1 MVMSRTSVTLQHP
14 AHQPTDRESVARGMR
29 ILIVEDEPLTAEVMA
44 RALSRD
50 GHIVDVARDGL
61 QAMRQL
67 RDRLPNL
74 VVLDMSLPAI
84 PGADVVRK
92 LRADGHLDLPIIVVS
107 GSPRRHADLSDGEL
121 SPGTWLEKPVKPR
134 HLVETVRA
142 FAQPGA

>member
-1 MVMSRTSVTLQHP
+1 MPRVTLTTLQEP
-14 AHQPTDRESVARGMR
+14 ALQPTARESVARGMR
-29 ILIVEDEPLTAEVMA
+29 ILLVEDEPLTAEVLA
-44 RALSRD
+44 RALARD

-74 VVLDMSLPAI
+74 VVLDMMLPAI

-92 LRADGHLDLPIIVVS
+92 LRQDGHLDLPIIVVS
-107 GSPRRHADLSDGEL
+107 GSPRRQADLSDREL

-134 HLVETVRA
+134 RLVQVVRA
-142 FAQPGA
+142 FTQQDA

>member
-1 MVMSRTSVTLQHP
+1 
-14 AHQPTDRESVARGMR
+14 MR
-29 ILIVEDEPLTAEVMA
+29 ILLVEDEPLTAEVLA

-74 VVLDMSLPAI
+74 VVLDMMLPAI

-92 LRADGHLDLPIIVVS
+92 LREDGHLDLPIIVVS
-107 GSPRRHADLSDGEL
+107 GSPRRQADLTDSEL

-134 HLVETVRA
+134 RLVEVVRA
-142 FAQPGA
+142 FTQQDA